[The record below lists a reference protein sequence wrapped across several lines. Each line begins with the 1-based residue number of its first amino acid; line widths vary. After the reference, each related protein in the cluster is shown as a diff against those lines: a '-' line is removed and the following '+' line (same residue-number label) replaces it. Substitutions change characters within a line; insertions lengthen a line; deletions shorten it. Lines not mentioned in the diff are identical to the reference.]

1 MMSSDPTDDLK
12 LRVLAG
18 VVLLWDD
25 EHPPVRRDF
34 EILNE
39 KLREAADRIDVQ
51 GLAIDGL
58 ESEKEELE
66 AEVERLRDLI
76 DTTDLPGGALRAAA
90 DPDAHVWQH
99 PDLRGVADD

>member
-39 KLREAADRIDVQ
+39 KLREAADRIDTQ
-51 GLAIDGL
+51 A
-58 ESEKEELE
+58 
-66 AEVERLRDLI
+66 AEIERLQ
-76 DTTDLPGGALRAAA
+76 GGLSKALRCISK
-90 DPDAHVWQH
+90 HQGGCINGCWE
-99 PDLRGVADD
+99 DLNRRFPTDD